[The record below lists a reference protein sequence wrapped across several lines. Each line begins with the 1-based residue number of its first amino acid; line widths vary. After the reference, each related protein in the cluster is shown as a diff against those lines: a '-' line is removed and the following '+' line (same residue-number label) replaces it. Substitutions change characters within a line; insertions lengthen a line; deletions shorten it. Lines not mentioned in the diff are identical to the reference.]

1 MSSRET
7 SFFLPNFADPSTLRL
22 VLLTVNLLVLFMVLV
37 PIRTLADFSL
47 ASLLRHAFFVNWV
60 AILAALLA
68 DHLRDWLSRLS
79 RMKALLVCFVAFELL
94 VLGMSI
100 VSNALDMVVYRH
112 DWDTPKMLHQS
123 VLNLILGGMIGWLLL
138 HYLYLREQ
146 LVLRNRAELLARV
159 QALQARIRPHFLF
172 NSMNTLMSLISV
184 DADRAEQ
191 VVEDMSALFRASL
204 TAAGE
209 VSLLD
214 EIELCQR
221 YLALEQ
227 LRLGDRLVM
236 DWRLPDEDTLYDL
249 MIPSLTLQP
258 LLENAVY
265 HGVEPQVQPSV
276 VSVLVES
283 DLHEVRIVVTNPCQA
298 GTKNRSGNRMALD
311 NIEERLRVYYGP
323 TARLSVYQGDGLF
336 TVYLSYPQDSTITN
350 A

>member
-7 SFFLPNFADPSTLRL
+7 SFFLPHFSDPKTLRL
-22 VLLTVNLLVLFMVLV
+22 VLLTINLLVLFMVLV
-37 PIRTLADFSL
+37 PIRNLADFSI
-47 ASLLRHAFFVNWV
+47 ASLFRHAFFVNWV

-68 DHLRDWLSRLS
+68 DHLRQWLSRLP
-79 RMKALLVCFVAFELL
+79 RFNALLICFVTFELL

-100 VSNALDMVVYRH
+100 VSNVLDLVVYRQT
-112 DWDTPKMLHQS
+112 WNTSKVLHQA
-123 VLNLILGGMIGWLLL
+123 VLHLILGGMIGWLLL

-146 LVLRNRAELLARV
+146 LVLRSRAELLARV

-204 TAAGE
+204 NATGE

-283 DLHEVRIVVTNPCQA
+283 DLDEIRIVVTNPCQA